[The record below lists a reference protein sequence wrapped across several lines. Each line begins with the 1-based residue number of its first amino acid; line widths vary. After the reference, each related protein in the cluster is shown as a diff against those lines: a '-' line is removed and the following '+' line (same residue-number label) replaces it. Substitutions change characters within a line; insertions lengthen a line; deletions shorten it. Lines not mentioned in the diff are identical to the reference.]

1 MTTSA
6 RIGLIDYGSG
16 NLRSVAKA
24 LQFVGAE
31 VQHIVSGPIP
41 NGLKAL
47 VLPGVGSFGDSV
59 RQLRARGLFQP
70 IREWLVS
77 EKRFLGICLGYQ
89 LLFQSSEESPGEEG
103 LGLFEGKVQRFKSG
117 GLKIPQIGWNQ
128 LAWTKQPFVYFVH
141 SYYPVPIDRSLI
153 AATTTYGEKFAAA
166 VVTDYLF
173 ATQFHPEKSQ
183 ENGLA
188 ILRQFVSSLT

>member
-41 NGLKAL
+41 DGLEAL

-59 RQLRARGLFQP
+59 RQLRARRLFQP

-77 EKRFLGICLGYQ
+77 EKKFLGICLGYQ
-89 LLFQSSEESPGEEG
+89 LLFQASEESPGRKVWDCLKVKCG
-103 LGLFEGKVQRFKSG
+103 DSNPATSKFRKLAGTDLHGRNRHMRVFRVYRMRLSSTLF
-117 GLKIPQIGWNQ
+117 
-128 LAWTKQPFVYFVH
+128 
-141 SYYPVPIDRSLI
+141 
-153 AATTTYGEKFAAA
+153 
-166 VVTDYLF
+166 
-173 ATQFHPEKSQ
+173 
-183 ENGLA
+183 
-188 ILRQFVSSLT
+188 

>member
-31 VQHIVSGPIP
+31 VRHIVSGPIP
-41 NGLKAL
+41 DGLEAL

-59 RQLRARGLFQP
+59 RQLRARRLFQP

-77 EKRFLGICLGYQ
+77 EKKFLGICLGYQ
-89 LLFQSSEESPGEEG
+89 LLFQASEESPGG
-103 LGLFEGKVQRFKSG
+103 RVGIV
-117 GLKIPQIGWNQ
+117 
-128 LAWTKQPFVYFVH
+128 
-141 SYYPVPIDRSLI
+141 
-153 AATTTYGEKFAAA
+153 
-166 VVTDYLF
+166 
-173 ATQFHPEKSQ
+173 
-183 ENGLA
+183 
-188 ILRQFVSSLT
+188 